1 MKDYT
6 FLDFDRIVQLNK
18 LAVNTFGGSN
28 GIRDKGLIESAIY
41 QPQASFGDQ
50 YLHENLYHMA
60 AAYYYHISESQGFSD
75 GNKRTGFLALF
86 AFLKLNGCDLTIP
99 DDYLWP
105 FLLDV
110 ASGSKDKEA
119 LSDFLTDNVTCK
131 DNDN

>member
-6 FLDFDRIVQLNK
+6 FLDFDRIVQLNR
-18 LAVNTFGGSN
+18 LAVKTFGGSD
-28 GIRDKGLIESAIY
+28 GVRDKGLIESAIY
-41 QPQASFGDQ
+41 QPQASFGEQ
-50 YLHENLYHMA
+50 YLHETIYQMA

-105 FLLDV
+105 VLLDV
-110 ASGSKDKEA
+110 ASGKKSKGELA
-119 LSDFLTDNVTCK
+119 DFLTENVTCK
-131 DNDN
+131 D

>member
-18 LAVNTFGGSN
+18 LATKTFGGSA
-28 GIRDKGLIESAIY
+28 GIRDKGLVESAIY
-41 QPQASFGDQ
+41 QPQASFGGQ
-50 YLHENLYHMA
+50 YLHENRFHMA
-60 AAYYYHISESQGFSD
+60 AAYYYHISESQGFAD

-105 FLLDV
+105 ILIEV
-110 ASGSKDKEA
+110 ANGSKDKGSLAE
-119 LSDFLTDNVTCK
+119 FLTENVTCQ
-131 DNDN
+131 D